1 MHLIRVQCFSSHQ
14 TIHHNIFLRDE
25 IDETIFF
32 NTFKIIETKI
42 KKQLRINLNESMWF
56 YCGCVL
62 NQLRLGTSIDEIRIN
77 LSKILSEEMVMMGVG
92 ELMKKIE
99 IEIKIVKDHIIFHN
113 IKLRLVKPIRMS
125 KN

>member
-1 MHLIRVQCFSSHQ
+1 MLLIKVHCFSLHQ
-14 TIHHNIFLRDE
+14 TIHHNIFLRDD

-42 KKQLRINLNESMWF
+42 KRQLRINLNESMWF

-62 NQLRLGTSIDEIRIN
+62 NQLHMGTAMDEIRTN
-77 LSKILSEEMVMMGVG
+77 LSKILNEEMVMIGVV

-99 IEIKIVKDHIIFHN
+99 IEIKIVTDHIISHN
-113 IKLRLVKPIRMS
+113 IILVKPIRTR
-125 KN
+125 NN

>member
-1 MHLIRVQCFSSHQ
+1 MLLIRVQCFSPHQ

-32 NTFKIIETKI
+32 NTFKIVETKI
-42 KKQLRINLNESMWF
+42 RRQLRINLNESIWF
-56 YCGCVL
+56 YCGYVL
-62 NQLRLGTSIDEIRIN
+62 NQLHLGTDIDEIKTN
-77 LSKILSEEMVMMGVG
+77 LSRILSEEMVMIGVV

-99 IEIKIVKDHIIFHN
+99 IDIRIATDHVISHN
-113 IKLRLVKPIRMS
+113 IRLVKPILMS

>member
-1 MHLIRVQCFSSHQ
+1 MLLIRVQCFSSYQ

-25 IDETIFF
+25 LDETIFF
-32 NTFKIIETKI
+32 NTFKIVETKI
-42 KKQLRINLNESMWF
+42 KRQLRINLNESMWF

-62 NQLRLGTSIDEIRIN
+62 NQLHLGTDIDEIRTN
-77 LSKILSEEMVMMGVG
+77 LSKILSEEMVMIGVV

-99 IEIKIVKDHIIFHN
+99 IDIKIVTDHVISHN
-113 IKLRLVKPIRMS
+113 IRLVKPILTS

>member
-1 MHLIRVQCFSSHQ
+1 MLLIRVRCFSSHQ
-14 TIHHNIFLRDE
+14 IIHQNIFLRDE

-42 KKQLRINLNESMWF
+42 KRQLRINLNESMWF

-62 NQLRLGTSIDEIRIN
+62 NQLHLGTAINEIRIN
-77 LSKILSEEMVMMGVG
+77 LSKILSDEVVMIGVV

-99 IEIKIVKDHIIFHN
+99 IEIKIVKDHIISHN
-113 IKLRLVKPIRMS
+113 IKLRLVRPIRMS